1 MNRFVIRFSFARVRD
16 SFWTIGQI
24 VLAALSSYLFAR
36 YVLGHQVPLL
46 AVTVAISS
54 LGFSRDT
61 KPKQVLLTAIAMFSG
76 VVLSETLLQTFGSGA
91 LQLAIAILLALV
103 IARLFTSNPAF
114 TITVAIQAVL
124 VQLMQTPVTGVYSR
138 AIDGLIGGAIALIF
152 VSLMPRNPVKLA
164 KQDSK
169 ALFLVFRNTLS
180 TVAAVL
186 RSPNADL
193 ADQALTEIRKT
204 QPLVDNWKSSLESA
218 LSISRISPFYRW
230 TTKEIGQQ
238 WQVAEGMDL
247 ATRNLRVLTRRVHFL
262 VRDEKPR
269 PQLADLVGKIIIAT
283 ELLEQTSDDFSVTQ
297 KAKKYLRKIPVSLSP
312 KVFDPPLTISESALL
327 LEIRPLFVDLAV
339 AAGIGADQAR
349 SLLPKVD

>member
-91 LQLAIAILLALV
+91 VQLAVAILLALM

-124 VQLMQTPVTGVYSR
+124 VQLMQTPVTGIYSR

-152 VSLMPRNPVKLA
+152 VSLMPRNPIKLA
-164 KQDSK
+164 RQDSK

-180 TVAAVL
+180 TVATVL

-193 ADQALTEIRKT
+193 ADQALTDIRKT
-204 QPLVDNWKSSLESA
+204 QPLVDNWQSSLESA
-218 LSISRISPFYRW
+218 LAISKISPFYRW
-230 TTKEIGQQ
+230 TTKEISQQ
-238 WQVAEGMDL
+238 WQVA
-247 ATRNLRVLTRRVHFL
+247 
-262 VRDEKPR
+262 
-269 PQLADLVGKIIIAT
+269 
-283 ELLEQTSDDFSVTQ
+283 
-297 KAKKYLRKIPVSLSP
+297 
-312 KVFDPPLTISESALL
+312 
-327 LEIRPLFVDLAV
+327 
-339 AAGIGADQAR
+339 AGEFIF
-349 SLLPKVD
+349 